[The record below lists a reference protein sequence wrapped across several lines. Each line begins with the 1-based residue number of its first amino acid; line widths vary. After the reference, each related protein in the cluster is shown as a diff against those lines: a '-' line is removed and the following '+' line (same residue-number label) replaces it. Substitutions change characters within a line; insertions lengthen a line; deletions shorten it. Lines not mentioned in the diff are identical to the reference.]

1 MAEGEEVFNSCG
13 SVTEDRAAPD
23 ELPDIIPVNGY
34 GEAEGDPNELPKTVI
49 DYYISIEQVSKGS
62 EGSRG
67 GLGQCPMG
75 VQGYRPL
82 LMGMVR
88 LSRTLMTFLRLP

>member
-49 DYYISIEQVSKGS
+49 DYYISIEQVGNGS
-62 EGSRG
+62 EDSRG
-67 GLGQCPMG
+67 VWGSAPWGFGGIAP
-75 VQGYRPL
+75 Y
-82 LMGMVR
+82 
-88 LSRTLMTFLRLP
+88 

>member
-62 EGSRG
+62 EGTRG
-67 GLGQCPMG
+67 VWGSAPWGFRGIAP
-75 VQGYRPL
+75 Y
-82 LMGMVR
+82 
-88 LSRTLMTFLRLP
+88 